1 MARIEQV
8 LQSARQQ
15 LTESPSAKLD
25 AELLLRHLT
34 GYSATELITR
44 ADETLSD
51 EHHQQFMSLIERR
64 KQGEPIAHIIGQRD
78 FWTLNLA
85 VNKYALIP
93 RSDTELLVEL
103 ALSHI
108 DNGLKQTVIDLGT
121 GSGAIAIA
129 IKKECPQCEVTATDS
144 SLDVLLLTQ
153 KNARA
158 NNVVLTLTQSHWF
171 DQLGA
176 QCYDMI
182 ISNPPYIAEADP
194 HLQQGDVRFEP
205 MSALVSGEDGLD
217 DIRQIIRWS
226 PVHLNDG
233 GWLLL
238 EHGYDQAAQVR
249 ALMATQNF
257 TGIETHHDLAGND
270 RVTLGRISQ
279 KKT

>member
-8 LQSARQQ
+8 LRTVRQQ
-15 LTESPSAKLD
+15 LTDSPSAKLD

-34 GYSATELITR
+34 GYSAAELITR

-51 EHHQQFMSLIERR
+51 EHHQQFMNLVERR

-78 FWTLNLA
+78 FWTLNLL
-85 VNKYALIP
+85 VNKHTLIP
-93 RSDTELLVEL
+93 RPETELLVEL
-103 ALSHI
+103 ALLHI
-108 DNGLKQTVIDLGT
+108 DKDSKQSVIDLGT

-129 IKKECPQCEVTATDS
+129 IKKECPQCEVTATDN
-144 SLDVLLLTQ
+144 SLDVLLLAQ

-158 NNVVLTLTQSHWF
+158 NNVALTLTQSHWF

-226 PVHLNDG
+226 PVHLNAN

-257 TGIETHHDLAGND
+257 TDIETHQDLAGHD
-270 RVTLGRISQ
+270 RVTLAR
-279 KKT
+279 KP